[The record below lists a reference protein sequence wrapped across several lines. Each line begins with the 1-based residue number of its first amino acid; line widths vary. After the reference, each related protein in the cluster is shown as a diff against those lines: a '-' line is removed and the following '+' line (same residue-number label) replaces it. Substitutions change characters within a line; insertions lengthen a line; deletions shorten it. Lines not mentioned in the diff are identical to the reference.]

1 MHWLFDLFIAAI
13 QLVIPWGSHH
23 DDRSVVGKSPM
34 DRQAVWIAR
43 GINEGSVP
51 NGTKLRPF
59 LDVFRRRLFDVVG
72 CPFLC
77 GVLSSGGSFSD
88 GVF

>member
-1 MHWLFDLFIAAI
+1 MEARRRRWNSRQSWLGGGGFLFELRAEGGLS
-13 QLVIPWGSHH
+13 QGS
-23 DDRSVVGKSPM
+23 D
-34 DRQAVWIAR
+34 
-43 GINEGSVP
+43 E
-51 NGTKLRPF
+51 NGAKLRPF